1 MAQRH
6 MDRMSS
12 FDASFLANER
22 GNAHMAIGAVL
33 VFDGSAPTE
42 DEFLAQ
48 IRSRL
53 HLLPRLRQRLL
64 TPPLGLGTPF
74 WVDDETFDVRR
85 QLGHVTLPAPGTE
98 EELRALAGD
107 LLAPPLDRARP
118 LWELTLV
125 DGLAEERFA
134 IVWKTHH
141 AMADGISALDI
152 GMLLFDADRDAPP
165 PPPAEPWRPRPTP
178 SNAALARRAATGVVD
193 TARRSG
199 RWMSR
204 AARDPADA
212 SRRAGDGIAGLW
224 EVTWNLARAAP
235 KVPIN
240 PARIG
245 PDREIAWATFDL
257 AEFKRI
263 KNALGGTVND
273 VSLAV
278 ATGALRAY
286 LAEGASVAREG
297 EPLDVGSPVGDKG
310 LRVGEL
316 KALVPVSIRT
326 VDEHGELGNKLT
338 AMRGPLPVG
347 IEDPVERLAM
357 ISTAMDDLKA
367 SKQPLGAEAI
377 WGLNDWFRDFAPP
390 VLLAPTAAINF
401 STRLF
406 NLLVTN
412 FPGPQIPFYCR
423 GRELVA
429 IHPIGFL
436 ARRHG
441 LAIAILS
448 YNGRVSFGLLA
459 DPDSVP
465 RARRI
470 AAHLEVAVAELAEC
484 AAATAPPVASAGDG
498 DQLAGDDRPR
508 FARAR
513 EDRAARRG

>member
-6 MDRMSS
+6 MDRLSS
-12 FDASFLANER
+12 FDTSFLANEKD
-22 GNAHMAIGAVL
+22 NAHMAIGALL
-33 VFDGSAPTE
+33 VFEGSPPAQ

-85 QLGHVTLPAPGTE
+85 HVARATLPAPGGDA
-98 EELRALAGD
+98 ELRALAGE
-107 LLAPPLDRARP
+107 LLAPPLDRRKP

-125 DGLAEERFA
+125 DGFADERFA
-134 IVWKTHH
+134 ILYKTHH
-141 AMADGISALDI
+141 AMADGISAVDI
-152 GMLLFDADRDAPP
+152 GMLLFDVDPAAPP
-165 PPPAEPWRPRPTP
+165 PGPEEPWRPHRSP
-178 SNAALARRAATGVVD
+178 SGVGLAVSAATGILA
-193 TARRSG
+193 TLRRLT
-199 RWMSR
+199 RWLAR
-204 AARDPADA
+204 AAQDPGDA
-212 SRRAGDGIAGLW
+212 SRRAGDGLVGLW
-224 EVTWNLARAAP
+224 EVTWNLLRPAP
-235 KVPIN
+235 RVPIN
-240 PARIG
+240 PAGVG
-245 PDREIAWATFDL
+245 PRRDFAWATFDL
-257 AEFKRI
+257 PEFKRI

-278 ATGALRAY
+278 ATGALRAWF
-286 LAEGASVAREG
+286 AEWDPPDACPRME
-297 EPLDVGSPVGDKG
+297 DKRRGG
-310 LRVGEL
+310 LEL

-347 IEDPVERLAM
+347 MADPAERLAV
-357 ISTAMDDLKA
+357 ISAAMDGLKA

-390 VLLAPTAAINF
+390 VLLGPTAAINF

-412 FPGPQIPFYCR
+412 FPGPQIPFYAL

-429 IHPIGFL
+429 IHPVGFL

-448 YNGRVSFGLLA
+448 YHGHVSFGLLA
-459 DPDSVP
+459 DPDSAP
-465 RARRI
+465 GAERL
-470 AAHLEVAVAELAEC
+470 AAHLETAVAELS
-484 AAATAPPVASAGDG
+484 AAATRAAPPLASPDHG

-513 EDRAARRG
+513 ERRAARGG

>member
-6 MDRMSS
+6 MDRLSS
-12 FDASFLANER
+12 FDTSFLANEKD
-22 GNAHMAIGAVL
+22 NAHMAIGAIL
-33 VFDGSAPTE
+33 VFDGPPPTE
-42 DEFLAQ
+42 AEFLALV
-48 IRSRL
+48 RSRL

-74 WVDDETFDVRR
+74 WVDDETFDVHR
-85 QLGHVTLPAPGTE
+85 HVHAATLPAPGTDA
-98 EELRALAGD
+98 ELRALAGQ
-107 LLAPPLDRARP
+107 LLAPPLDRRKP

-125 DGLAEERFA
+125 SGFEAERFA
-134 IVWKTHH
+134 VVYKTHH
-141 AMADGISALDI
+141 AMADGISAVDI
-152 GMLLFDADRDAPP
+152 GMLLFNVEQTSAPP
-165 PPPAEPWRPRPTP
+165 DPEEPWRPHRSP
-178 SNAALARRAATGVVD
+178 SHAGLGIHAATGIVA
-193 TARRSG
+193 TLRRML
-199 RWMSR
+199 RWFTR

-212 SRRAGDGIAGLW
+212 SRRTGDGLVGLW
-224 EVTWNLARAAP
+224 EVTWNLLRPAP

-240 PARIG
+240 PPGVG
-245 PDREIAWATFDL
+245 PRREFAWEQFDL

-278 ATGALRAY
+278 ATGALRAWF
-286 LAEGASVAREG
+286 AEWDPPDACPRMEDKRRS
-297 EPLDVGSPVGDKG
+297 PL
-310 LRVGEL
+310 EL

-326 VDEHGELGNKLT
+326 IDEHGELGNKLT

-347 IEDPVERLAM
+347 LADPAERLAA

-390 VLLAPTAAINF
+390 VLLGPTAAINF

-412 FPGPQIPFYCR
+412 FPGPQIPFYAL

-429 IHPIGFL
+429 IHPVGFL

-465 RARRI
+465 GVERLAG
-470 AAHLEVAVAELAEC
+470 HLEMAVAELS
-484 AAATAPPVASAGDG
+484 AAASQVAPPLASPGDG
-498 DQLAGDDRPR
+498 DQLAGDDRPG

-513 EDRAARRG
+513 ERRAARRG